1 MGVFT
6 ISEQMDVRREYRN
19 YTYNILYDSMEQVK
33 RIMEDF
39 DEQQDVIRELNLKL
53 TRQLR
58 FSEEFQ
64 IYALGKVSQNGRYIA
79 KSGAYLENEGLNN
92 NLKKIP
98 GGKKYIDLEACF
110 SAEELE
116 EFIKLCITRERDE
129 NKTDIIDV
137 EGYTQGQEVIPE
149 TLKYYTI
156 DKRSDEDGWY
166 DEDAVLEKEYHFN
179 VQGKEDL
186 VPYKG
191 DFWRLSTPIDFRA
204 SMKYQMTQHE
214 QEVQKKL
221 EAQILEWDCSQGW
234 DWEKKLGYEAY
245 STYQSI
251 ETSKGSQGLGFA
263 ITYNPWKVAI
273 DRLAL
278 VYLLSAL
285 VMGIMTFI
293 LTHGMWDTYKK
304 QQLLEKNRRMLIDGI
319 AHELKT
325 PLGIIQ
331 AYSEGLKEKIA
342 EHKKEHYLDV
352 VIDETSKMNTLILEM
367 LALSKLESKAYI
379 LKQETF
385 SMQVLIENILKNR
398 MKVIEDKKITLS
410 IQIEYSW
417 EITADYKGIE
427 KVISNILSNAIEH
440 TEEGKRIFIS
450 IIDGKVFIENEG
462 LHIPTEKLAFIW
474 DAFYK
479 LEEINNR
486 SGGRS
491 GLGLS
496 IVRNMLELH
505 QMPFGVI
512 NTDLGVKFWFDI
524 SAQLTGVRAD
534 RTNKR
539 TIRQK

>member
-1 MGVFT
+1 M
-6 ISEQMDVRREYRN
+6 
-19 YTYNILYDSMEQVK
+19 
-33 RIMEDF
+33 
-39 DEQQDVIRELNLKL
+39 
-53 TRQLR
+53 
-58 FSEEFQ
+58 
-64 IYALGKVSQNGRYIA
+64 
-79 KSGAYLENEGLNN
+79 
-92 NLKKIP
+92 
-98 GGKKYIDLEACF
+98 
-110 SAEELE
+110 
-116 EFIKLCITRERDE
+116 
-129 NKTDIIDV
+129 
-137 EGYTQGQEVIPE
+137 
-149 TLKYYTI
+149 
-156 DKRSDEDGWY
+156 
-166 DEDAVLEKEYHFN
+166 
-179 VQGKEDL
+179 
-186 VPYKG
+186 
-191 DFWRLSTPIDFRA
+191 
-204 SMKYQMTQHE
+204 
-214 QEVQKKL
+214 
-221 EAQILEWDCSQGW
+221 
-234 DWEKKLGYEAY
+234 
-245 STYQSI
+245 
-251 ETSKGSQGLGFA
+251 
-263 ITYNPWKVAI
+263 
-273 DRLAL
+273 
-278 VYLLSAL
+278 
-285 VMGIMTFI
+285 
-293 LTHGMWDTYKK
+293 
-304 QQLLEKNRRMLIDGI
+304 
-319 AHELKT
+319 
-325 PLGIIQ
+325 
-331 AYSEGLKEKIA
+331 
-342 EHKKEHYLDV
+342 
-352 VIDETSKMNTLILEM
+352 ILEM

-462 LHIPTEKLAFIW
+462 LHIPTKKLAFIW

-524 SAQLTGVRAD
+524 SGQLTDVGAD